1 MKQIWSDLKSQL
13 HEDFSWKSYSL
24 IIGLVAV
31 LVFLSYGTDIEKQIY
46 GTNPNHYL
54 IFHLLFYPALY
65 YLLVWIKTGSHI
77 FKNAEFLAL
86 SFTYLLVLSVNTGFI
101 DYQKYVMDLPLYER
115 FYVRNIIANTKGT
128 VIMLGGMAVV
138 YFIWEKK
145 NLKDFYGMTFR
156 NHNFKPYFIL
166 LLLMVPLIA
175 AAATQPDF
183 LQTYPSFKPWKY
195 QSVFGLSTTQM
206 AWIFEGFYL
215 FDFVRVEALFRGAL
229 VIGLARF
236 LGKDSILTMAAL
248 YCVFHFNKP
257 LGETISSLFGGY
269 LLGVIAL
276 RQGNIIGGCIVHV
289 GIAGLMNLAAHLA
302 YFIK

>member
-13 HEDFSWKSYSL
+13 KEDFTWQSYGL
-24 IIGLVAV
+24 IISLVAV
-31 LVFLSYGTDIEKQIY
+31 LIFLSYGTNIEKHIY
-46 GTNPNHYL
+46 GTNANHYL
-54 IFHLLFYPALY
+54 IFHLIFYPALY
-65 YLLVWIKTGSHI
+65 YLFVWIKSGTRI
-77 FKNAEFLAL
+77 FKKPEFMIL
-86 SFTYLLVLSVNTGFI
+86 SFIYLLILSLNTGYI
-101 DYQKYVMDLPLYER
+101 DYTKYLIDLPLYER
-115 FYVRNIIANTKGT
+115 FYVRNIIANTKGSA
-128 VIMLGGMAVV
+128 IMLGGMAAV
-138 YFIWEKK
+138 YFIWERK
-145 NLKDFYGMTFR
+145 NLKDFYGMTFK

-166 LLLMVPLIA
+166 LALMIPLIA

-183 LQTYPSFKPWKY
+183 LQTYPAFKPWKY

-236 LGKDSILTMAAL
+236 LGKDSVLTMAAL
-248 YCVFHFNKP
+248 YCIFHFNKP

-289 GIAGLMNLAAHLA
+289 GIAGLMNIAAHFA
-302 YFIK
+302 YWIR